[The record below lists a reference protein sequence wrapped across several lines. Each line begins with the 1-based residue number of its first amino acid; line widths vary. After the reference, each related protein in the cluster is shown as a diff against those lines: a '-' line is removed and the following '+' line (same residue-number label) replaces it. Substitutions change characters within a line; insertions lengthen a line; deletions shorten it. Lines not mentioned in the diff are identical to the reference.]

1 MLGRVALNLA
11 QAGAFDKDDGQL
23 KRDKVDAATLATAAA
38 RFQTYLQMYP
48 DGKYAASARGL
59 MRRVTWLGGEFQKL
73 SDEFAFQFDHAT
85 SPAAVAL
92 TAEVDLK
99 LMSAIDPATTKDVR
113 LLAMWDLFQIR
124 QAIPATDHKVR
135 FELAALEDQ
144 KPSFAGHEDLF
155 TYLLAAHAFYVD
167 NQPAKALTLLP
178 AAAPAQPMTFLAF
191 SRQVLRGLALEATRD
206 AKGAGKHWEGLL
218 AQAQP
223 ILQRPAVELALAMN
237 YERAGAVAMMFA
249 PGSPIRDAALR
260 EVLLINSADAR
271 CCARPPQRVAR
282 LRNGRSLYTHCF
294 ARI

>member
-1 MLGRVALNLA
+1 
-11 QAGAFDKDDGQL
+11 
-23 KRDKVDAATLATAAA
+23 
-38 RFQTYLQMYP
+38 
-48 DGKYAASARGL
+48 
-59 MRRVTWLGGEFQKL
+59 MRRVRWLGGEFQKL
-73 SDEFAFQFDHAT
+73 SDEFAFEFGSCNNIHG
-85 SPAAVAL
+85 AVAL

-124 QAIPATDHKVR
+124 QAIPATDNKVR

-218 AQAQP
+218 A
-223 ILQRPAVELALAMN
+223 RP
-237 YERAGAVAMMFA
+237 
-249 PGSPIRDAALR
+249 SPSCSVPRW
-260 EVLLINSADAR
+260 NW
-271 CCARPPQRVAR
+271 PWP
-282 LRNGRSLYTHCF
+282 
-294 ARI
+294 